1 MIRLGQSLG
10 MVAAAC
16 IVAAPACAT
25 KDFSAKGPVGFSGGS
40 SMTLFGSSHA
50 IDNDSLDDLIKPQ
63 GGDQQPGGNAFA
75 AVPEPAGW
83 LMMLFGFGVLG
94 MATRRAT
101 PHPLPPQHA
110 L

>member
-25 KDFSAKGPVGFSGGS
+25 RDFSAKGSVSFSGGS

-50 IDNDSLDDLIKPQ
+50 IDNNSLDDLIKPH
-63 GGDQQPGGNAFA
+63 GGDGQPGAGALA
-75 AVPEPAGW
+75 AVPEPAAW
-83 LMMLFGFGVLG
+83 LMMLIGFGVLG
-94 MATRRAT
+94 MMTRRST

>member
-1 MIRLGQSLG
+1 MAKLGQVLG

-16 IVAAPACAT
+16 IAAAPAYAT
-25 KDFSAKGPVGFSGGS
+25 KDLSAKGPVSFSGGS
-40 SMTLFGSSHA
+40 SMTLFGTPHA
-50 IDNDSLDDLIKPQ
+50 IDNSSLDDLVKPHS
-63 GGDQQPGGNAFA
+63 GGQQPDTSLS
-75 AVPEPAGW
+75 AVPEPAAW

-94 MATRRAT
+94 MATRRST